1 MSDNT
6 SLKTFLI
13 EEPRISKITDQLKI
27 GVKDGPAASV
37 VQKYRANSNSSTST
51 LFNVNIPS
59 INTLVDRHLTIECVM
74 TFYATF
80 TVPAPAAGAAQ
91 ETTTVSALPSAFPMN
106 QSLQSASITI
116 NNSKLSVQSSDVLN
130 ILTKQYHQKYLSQHL
145 QGTPNYVDK
154 YFALS
159 SDAEKMKHQ
168 SGSWWSNCASGE
180 KDSDTVGRGD
190 SDCSILLFG
199 PNVNGENI
207 MYNSFTTVAPGDY
220 RIQFNYK
227 VKEPIFGLPGCE
239 LHENEG
245 CFLGVN
251 QIELVL
257 QYGQL
262 SNACNV
268 HMSTP
273 YNLNFSA
280 GDPDSHYM
288 NLLNDDAKLVTR
300 YLSLHM
306 NHFNKLKP
314 RNLISFDEYVCYKTV
329 GERALNADISIQSN
343 VISMRQVPDL
353 IYLCIRPQQ
362 RDQSAL
368 ISNNFCFTS
377 QKLNITFNNMVGLL
391 SDHSLED
398 LYVMS
403 RRNGSYQTW
412 NEFRGLVKGASGV
425 LSKDCISLG
434 SIIVIDPSRDLSL
447 SDFLSAS
454 SLGQF
459 SFQANVEASGRNI
472 NFCTRFELAV
482 ICSYAG
488 VLVTEKGV
496 SQTLSGLLN
505 MDSVLSAKKNGSSN
519 VDYTD
524 IQKLAGGSLKKGKTM
539 VGNILKNER
548 GRVSVSVD
556 DKEISSGKVSSAI
569 MAHDK
574 LSKYM

>member
-1 MSDNT
+1 
-6 SLKTFLI
+6 
-13 EEPRISKITDQLKI
+13 
-27 GVKDGPAASV
+27 
-37 VQKYRANSNSSTST
+37 
-51 LFNVNIPS
+51 
-59 INTLVDRHLTIECVM
+59 
-74 TFYATF
+74 
-80 TVPAPAAGAAQ
+80 
-91 ETTTVSALPSAFPMN
+91 
-106 QSLQSASITI
+106 
-116 NNSKLSVQSSDVLN
+116 
-130 ILTKQYHQKYLSQHL
+130 
-145 QGTPNYVDK
+145 
-154 YFALS
+154 
-159 SDAEKMKHQ
+159 
-168 SGSWWSNCASGE
+168 
-180 KDSDTVGRGD
+180 
-190 SDCSILLFG
+190 
-199 PNVNGENI
+199 
-207 MYNSFTTVAPGDY
+207 
-220 RIQFNYK
+220 
-227 VKEPIFGLPGCE
+227 
-239 LHENEG
+239 
-245 CFLGVN
+245 
-251 QIELVL
+251 
-257 QYGQL
+257 
-262 SNACNV
+262 
-268 HMSTP
+268 
-273 YNLNFSA
+273 
-280 GDPDSHYM
+280 
-288 NLLNDDAKLVTR
+288 LND
-300 YLSLHM
+300 
-306 NHFNKLKP
+306 
-314 RNLISFDEYVCYKTV
+314 
-329 GERALNADISIQSN
+329 DISIQSN

-556 DKEISSGKVSSAI
+556 DKEISTGKVSSAV